1 MKLTVFLMI
10 VTIVSMVNSKHVY
23 SNKSMPMLKC
33 PQVKQPKCPQLKKI
47 NPKPKFKTLRYQ
59 PLQVYNI
66 DKNFCKCI
74 DPTGKII
81 FTNMRYLKEQV
92 SNCMKTELNF
102 TETPCD

>member
-1 MKLTVFLMI
+1 MKLTVFLTI

-23 SNKSMPMLKC
+23 SNKSMPIL
-33 PQVKQPKCPQLKKI
+33 KCPQLKKI